1 MICHCTVYMYVASAS
16 HAVALK
22 AWGQKKRLF
31 ISFSLI
37 NEANEKKSPFFGKIK
52 YYGGF
57 QENEKSL

>member
-1 MICHCTVYMYVASAS
+1 MNVASAN

-37 NEANEKKSPFFGKIK
+37 NEANEKKVSFS
-52 YYGGF
+52 
-57 QENEKSL
+57 EKSNTMEAFKKPKKVFRL